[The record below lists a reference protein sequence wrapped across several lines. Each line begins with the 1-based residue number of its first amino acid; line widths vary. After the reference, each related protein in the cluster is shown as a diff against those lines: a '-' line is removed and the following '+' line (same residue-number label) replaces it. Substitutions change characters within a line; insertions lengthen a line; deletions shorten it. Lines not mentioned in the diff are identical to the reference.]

1 MIIQIIQLTN
11 HDVTCAR
18 FRRNGRDLT
27 PISGIRLSYH
37 DLSELSTLLQ
47 KQFAPLTEETRTI
60 LALPPNLVSLR
71 ELTLPIS
78 DRKKLRA
85 LLPLELSGEI
95 AEEGENLVCD
105 ALSLA
110 NGALLAG
117 WVTVP
122 VVAKW
127 IQLLTGIG
135 LEPEVVTCSNLN
147 WHLLI
152 PADQQA
158 TIALVDDTALMVCQQ
173 GRPLFSRVL
182 HSSPDVRS
190 QTLAAVELDKRI
202 ALQSVYR
209 LEGELLPGEEKFPL
223 PEALSVRTAT
233 GYLPADALASPL
245 AIALA
250 YCTGEIFNLR
260 SGQLAWTGKRTQLF
274 RQMRIPLVLGAIA
287 LVLLLGELGLR
298 WYLLARDIT
307 FVNNSITKIYHD
319 VFPTR
324 KKAVD
329 ETAEL
334 KAEIKRLQGTAA
346 TSEVLSFLTLLA
358 QAKGDQIQGLSEVD
372 FDGERFRLKGDAR
385 SNVAVASMG
394 QKLTAAGWTVEQPE
408 LTVRPNAT
416 TLFVLKGQRGGTQQ

>member
-1 MIIQIIQLTN
+1 MIIQIIQLTG

-18 FRRNGRDLT
+18 FRRTGRDLT

-37 DLSELSTLLQ
+37 DRPELSTLLQ
-47 KQFAPLTEETRTI
+47 EQFAPLTDETRTI

-95 AEEGENLVCD
+95 AEEGGNLVCD
-105 ALSLA
+105 ALPLA

-117 WVTVP
+117 WITVP
-122 VVAKW
+122 VVAEW
-127 IQLLTGIG
+127 IQLLTDIG
-135 LEPEVVTCSNLN
+135 LEPEAVTCSNLN
-147 WHLLI
+147 WHLLL
-152 PADQQA
+152 PADLQA
-158 TIALVDDTALMVCQQ
+158 AIALVDDNALMVCHQ

-182 HSSPDVRS
+182 HSSPDAMSR
-190 QTLAAVELDKRI
+190 TLAAVELDKGI
-202 ALQSVYR
+202 TLQSVYR

-223 PEALSVRTAT
+223 PEALSGQTAT
-233 GYLPADALASPL
+233 GDLPADALASPL

-250 YCTGEIFNLR
+250 YCAGEIFNLR

-307 FVNNSITKIYHD
+307 FVNTSITKMYHD

-334 KAEIKRLQGTAA
+334 RAEIKRLQGTAA

-358 QAKGDQIQGLSEVD
+358 QSKGDQIQGLSEVD

-385 SNVAVASMG
+385 SNTAVATMG

-416 TLFVLKGQRGGTQQ
+416 TLFVLKGQRGGAQQ